1 MPLQPPMTSIGYL
14 GETKGIISFYPGV
27 AQHTGESPY
36 GRRGKT
42 AIPASFSS
50 NSSFYCQFVTNVPYG
65 STFAP
70 RFYSLNTIAHT
81 GPLYT
86 DTMKKQH
93 KDHVNGAPENEPVN
107 MDDEKLFDFDKADA
121 AEANEKSGSDSNE
134 QVAELQAAV
143 QELKDKHLRLLAE
156 FDNYKKR
163 TMRERLE
170 LMNSASKD
178 VLVSLLPVLDDF
190 DRAKKSADDPNN
202 AEVFSDGVSLVY
214 NRLHN
219 ILQNMG
225 LKAITSNG
233 ETFDVELHE
242 AITEIPVPDENKK
255 GKVID
260 TLEKGYTLNDK
271 IIRHA
276 KVVVGN

>member
-1 MPLQPPMTSIGYL
+1 
-14 GETKGIISFYPGV
+14 
-27 AQHTGESPY
+27 
-36 GRRGKT
+36 
-42 AIPASFSS
+42 
-50 NSSFYCQFVTNVPYG
+50 
-65 STFAP
+65 
-70 RFYSLNTIAHT
+70 
-81 GPLYT
+81 
-86 DTMKKQH
+86 MKKDH
-93 KDHVNGAPENEPVN
+93 KDHVNGAAENEHVN

-121 AEANEKSGSDSNE
+121 AEANEKSASESNE

-178 VLVSLLPVLDDF
+178 VMVSLLPVLDDF
-190 DRAKKSADDPNN
+190 DRAKKSADDPSN
-202 AEVFSDGVSLVY
+202 AEVFSEGVTLVY
-214 NRLHN
+214 SRLHN

-225 LKAITSNG
+225 LKAINSTG
-233 ETFDVELHE
+233 EAFDVELHE
-242 AITEIPVPDENKK
+242 AITEIPVPDENMK

>member
-1 MPLQPPMTSIGYL
+1 
-14 GETKGIISFYPGV
+14 
-27 AQHTGESPY
+27 
-36 GRRGKT
+36 
-42 AIPASFSS
+42 
-50 NSSFYCQFVTNVPYG
+50 
-65 STFAP
+65 
-70 RFYSLNTIAHT
+70 
-81 GPLYT
+81 
-86 DTMKKQH
+86 MKKQH
-93 KDHVNGAPENEPVN
+93 KDHVNGTPENEAVN

-163 TMRERLE
+163 TMRERLD

-178 VLVSLLPVLDDF
+178 VLVHGQGVFGKTLVANIQPPGMGHQRAVAGDAGRQHTIKKIYAPVD
-190 DRAKKSADDPNN
+190 
-202 AEVFSDGVSLVY
+202 
-214 NRLHN
+214 RLHN

-225 LKAITSNG
+225 LKAIASNG